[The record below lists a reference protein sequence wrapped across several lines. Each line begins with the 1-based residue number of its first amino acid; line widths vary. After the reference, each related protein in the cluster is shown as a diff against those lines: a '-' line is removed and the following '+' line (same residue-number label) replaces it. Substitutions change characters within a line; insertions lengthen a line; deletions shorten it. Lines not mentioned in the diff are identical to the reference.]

1 MACSCTFP
9 AGICEFDGVNPV
21 YIFRDPRRASGPAGA
36 VRPAPTSKARTNDTC
51 AGHSRRPGARSVSV
65 RPRPPGWPTA
75 GSAALTS
82 AAGRSGARTPGAPRA
97 APAPGASHGLSPA
110 LSAREQ
116 SELVKTYCA
125 TCHSER
131 AKAGGLSLAGFDAM
145 KAHEQQDVVEKMIRK
160 LSAGLMP
167 PPGAKKPEAAQLAA
181 LTTSLESAH
190 GRVRGGQS
198 QPGPAHVPAPEP
210 ARIRARHRRP
220 AGLDVDAANW
230 LPLDQKS
237 ANFDNIADEQGLS
250 PTLLEAYLNAAGDI
264 SRMAVG
270 DRQAARVDQVYTNPS
285 YVSQHPWDHVEGAP
299 YGTRGGM
306 VRQPR
311 VPGRRRVRVRAA
323 GHLGRQRPRRG
334 HRRVD
339 RRPARGAH
347 QVRERAGGG
356 GRRPRR
362 LPVPHRSDPGR
373 APASTRWRRR
383 SSNAPTARTRI

>member
-1 MACSCTFP
+1 MT
-9 AGICEFDGVNPV
+9 
-21 YIFRDPRRASGPAGA
+21 RASVTVVGAALLGVGLTMSTGLAARDRAPAPSSQTSTPA
-36 VRPAPTSKARTNDTC
+36 ATASRQAPRPAP
-51 AGHSRRPGARSVSV
+51 V
-65 RPRPPGWPTA
+65 
-75 GSAALTS
+75 
-82 AAGRSGARTPGAPRA
+82 APV
-97 APAPGASHGLSPA
+97 ASHAVPTA

-116 SELVKTYCA
+116 SDLVKTYCA

-167 PPGAKKPEAAQLAA
+167 PPGAKKPEAAQLQA
-181 LTTSLESAH
+181 LTTSLEARMDEYAASNPNP
-190 GRVRGGQS
+190 GRRTFQRLNR
-198 QPGPAHVPAPEP
+198 PEYE
-210 ARIRARHRRP
+210 RAI
-220 AGLDVDAANW
+220 ADLLALDVNAANW

-306 VRQPR
+306 VVNHVFPADAEYEFELLVISGDNARGEDIDVSIDGQR
-311 VPGRRRVRVRAA
+311 VALVKFENAPAAAADGRGGFPFRTDPILVRAGEHKVA
-323 GHLGRQRPRRG
+323 
-334 HRRVD
+334 
-339 RRPARGAH
+339 
-347 QVRERAGGG
+347 
-356 GRRPRR
+356 
-362 LPVPHRSDPGR
+362 
-373 APASTRWRRR
+373 AP
-383 SSNAPTARTRI
+383 SSSAPTVPTRT

>member
-1 MACSCTFP
+1 MRVSQSSAWCW
-9 AGICEFDGVNPV
+9 
-21 YIFRDPRRASGPAGA
+21 SGSGW
-36 VRPAPTSKARTNDTC
+36 
-51 AGHSRRPGARSVSV
+51 
-65 RPRPPGWPTA
+65 PRPPDSPSADRRRRATQPPAQTA
-75 GSAALTS
+75 SPRPARSAARAPFQPRRTS
-82 AAGRSGARTPGAPRA
+82 
-97 APAPGASHGLSPA
+97 LSPA

-116 SELVKTYCA
+116 SDLVKTYCA

-167 PPGAKKPEAAQLAA
+167 PPGAKRPETALLASLTSALEGRMDEYAAANPNPGRRTFQRLNRPEYERAIADLLA
-181 LTTSLESAH
+181 
-190 GRVRGGQS
+190 
-198 QPGPAHVPAPEP
+198 
-210 ARIRARHRRP
+210 
-220 AGLDVDAANW
+220 LDVDAANW

-270 DRQAARVDQVYTNPS
+270 DKQAARVDSTYTNPS

-311 VPGRRRVRVRAA
+311 LPRRRRVRVRAA
-323 GHLGRQRPRRG
+323 GDLGRQRPRRG
-334 HRRVD
+334 HRRLD
-339 RRPARGAH
+339 
-347 QVRERAGGG
+347 
-356 GRRPRR
+356 
-362 LPVPHRSDPGR
+362 
-373 APASTRWRRR
+373 
-383 SSNAPTARTRI
+383 